1 MSDIKLSLPSSATPL
16 ASSGPVGEAR
26 GIGADASPEDAATA
40 FANLLQDSLKNAPED
55 PRAAL
60 LAKLLDD
67 GSGTPDD
74 EKVDLLDALS
84 ADPGRIATELLPA
97 GLLAPAVLPVIERL
111 AGGTSAPVEQS
122 DLDFDPT
129 GQGGRKAGREASGD
143 LPAAAI
149 AAATD
154 GSGDTNGKNLPDAL
168 LNVDSRMDAGQS
180 ATQQLPQGDFRA
192 HLNAAQKPAT
202 EMAVATPITHPGWA
216 DDIGHQVTWLAEN
229 GNSRA
234 ELILTP
240 PHLGRIEISLQIG
253 GDLSTAQFVSA
264 SPQVRE
270 ALEQAMPRLREMLAE
285 GGISLGDTNV
295 SGEQRSGDQ
304 GQGGQR
310 GDRGRDGNG
319 DGELLIAPA
328 ARRGSGLVDLFA

>member
-60 LAKLLDD
+60 LAKLLED

-84 ADPGRIATELLPA
+84 ADPARIASELLPA
-97 GLLAPAVLPVIERL
+97 GLLATAVLPVIERL
-111 AGGTSAPVEQS
+111 AGGTGAPVEQS
-122 DLDFDPT
+122 DLDLDLT

-149 AAATD
+149 AAAMD
-154 GSGDTNGKNLPDAL
+154 GTGDTNGKNLPDAL
-168 LNVDSRMDAGQS
+168 LNIDTRMDAGQS

-304 GQGGQR
+304 DQGGQR
-310 GDRGRDGNG
+310 GERGRDGNG

>member
-26 GIGADASPEDAATA
+26 GIGADASPEDVATA
-40 FANLLQDSLKNAPED
+40 FANLLQDSLNTAPED

-67 GSGTPDD
+67 GSSTPDH
-74 EKVDLLDALS
+74 EKADLLDALS

-97 GLLAPAVLPVIERL
+97 GLLAPAVLPVTEGL
-111 AGGTSAPVEQS
+111 AGGSDAPVEQS
-122 DLDFDPT
+122 DLDLDLT
-129 GQGGRKAGREASGD
+129 GRKAGREASGD

-154 GSGDTNGKNLPDAL
+154 GTGDTNGKNLPDAL
-168 LNVDSRMDAGQS
+168 LNIDTRMDAGQS
-180 ATQQLPQGDFRA
+180 TTQQLPQGDFRA

-310 GDRGRDGNG
+310 GERGRDGNG

>member
-26 GIGADASPEDAATA
+26 GIGADASPEDVATA
-40 FANLLQDSLKNAPED
+40 FANLLQDSLNNAPED

-67 GSGTPDD
+67 GSSTPDD
-74 EKVDLLDALS
+74 EKADLLDALS

-111 AGGTSAPVEQS
+111 AGGSDAPVEQS
-122 DLDFDPT
+122 DLDLDLT
-129 GQGGRKAGREASGD
+129 GRKAGREASGD

-154 GSGDTNGKNLPDAL
+154 GTGDTNGKNLPDAL
-168 LNVDSRMDAGQS
+168 LNVDTRMDAGQS
-180 ATQQLPQGDFRA
+180 TTQQLPQGDFRA

-310 GDRGRDGNG
+310 GERGRDGNG